1 MWQCFSNKIYV
12 VYLPPHTSHILQPLD
27 LGVFAS
33 LKVVYKAE
41 ADLLN
46 FYTENTVSGKQL
58 FLFCYRKGR
67 EKALKESN
75 VLIGWRASGLW
86 PVNMAKPLLSI
97 QLLENTKKAAARA
110 KMDDTTRKRRIELVT
125 PVPISIK
132 KVVLSTPRA
141 SREIRTLHGFFDE
154 GNHSI
159 ATQRLLFR
167 KVEKGYDEKDWQLK
181 MALRENE
188 LLKARLEAMAPV
200 KRKKVETSPNSR
212 FVNIRAIRRAQI
224 AAGAIEAESADEEG
238 SEKSE
243 TPESCI
249 VVGSDEDSDD
259 VEVEG

>member
-1 MWQCFSNKIYV
+1 
-12 VYLPPHTSHILQPLD
+12 
-27 LGVFAS
+27 
-33 LKVVYKAE
+33 
-41 ADLLN
+41 
-46 FYTENTVSGKQL
+46 
-58 FLFCYRKGR
+58 
-67 EKALKESN
+67 
-75 VLIGWRASGLW
+75 
-86 PVNMAKPLLSI
+86 MAKPLLSI
-97 QLLENTKKAAARA
+97 RLLENTKKAAARA

-125 PVPISIK
+125 PVLISIK

-141 SREIRTLHGFFDE
+141 SREIRMLYGFFDE
-154 GNHSI
+154 GNYSI

-224 AAGAIEAESADEEG
+224 AAGTIEAKSADEEG